1 MRGPWIVAGYYNDE
15 KASAAAVDD
24 EGWFRTGDVCAI
36 DPDGYLRVT
45 DRAKDVIKSGGEW
58 ISSIDIENA
67 AMGHPEVAEAAV
79 IGLPHP
85 KWSERPLLIVVPK
98 EGRSPTKE
106 GLLEFL
112 SGRVAKW
119 MLPDDV
125 VFADELPHTATGK
138 LLKTK
143 LRETYRDHRLPAA

>member
-1 MRGPWIVAGYYNDE
+1 M
-15 KASAAAVDD
+15 
-24 EGWFRTGDVCAI
+24 CAI
-36 DPDGYLRVT
+36 DPDGYLRIT

-58 ISSIDIENA
+58 ISSIDVENA
-67 AMGHPEVAEAAV
+67 AMGHPDVAEAAV

-98 EGRSPTKE
+98 EGRRPTKE
-106 GLLEFL
+106 GLIAFL
-112 SGRVAKW
+112 SGRMAKW

-125 VFADELPHTATGK
+125 VFAEELPHTATGK

-143 LRETYRDHRLPAA
+143 LRETYRDHRLPTVDEEATSPGGRGRDAPLGATG